1 MTKDEVSGNGP
12 MASVHRVLH
21 GKGAS
26 ARALSSS
33 TFERN
38 QCQRTSWIP
47 IRSIR
52 RSTSKDCALEQRLK
66 KGHARSTESPTWCL
80 QAVDACGRRSSNF
93 QSHEG

>member
-1 MTKDEVSGNGP
+1 MTEDEMSGNGSV
-12 MASVHRVLH
+12 ASVHLVLQ

-38 QCQRTSWIP
+38 QRQCTSWIP

-52 RSTSKDCALEQRLK
+52 RSTSKDRALKQRLK
-66 KGHARSTESPTWCL
+66 KGARTI
-80 QAVDACGRRSSNF
+80 N
-93 QSHEG
+93 